1 MIYKSAKEWFA
12 AHAGARVVKSV
23 EGVATVEDWPAM
35 VADYRAQLLAQGC
48 PAEDMREDETAFHY
62 GNRFILKP
70 KFKRRETGT
79 LLVRSADYAFTPE
92 GEPGARPVYGD
103 KKGAKVEGA
112 ALVKTYPNGLV
123 VRFEGVE

>member
-1 MIYKSAKEWFA
+1 MAYKSAKDWFA

-23 EGVATVEDWPAM
+23 EGVATVEDWPAI

-48 PAEDMREDETAFHY
+48 PADKVTEDQTGLQWPGGFALR
-62 GNRFILKP
+62 P
-70 KFKRRETGT
+70 KFKRREFGALT
-79 LLVRSADYAFTPE
+79 VRSADYAFTPE

-112 ALVKTYPNGLV
+112 ALVKSYPNGLV
-123 VRFEGVE
+123 VRFEAAA